1 MSLRW
6 DEDLI
11 ERAREAF
18 SASRGRELTREET
31 LALLEDYEQFLRE
44 LADALT
50 LTEPAPMVSAR
61 VGGDAR

>member
-1 MSLRW
+1 MNLRW

-50 LTEPAPMVSAR
+50 LTEPAPMVSSR
-61 VGGDAR
+61 GGGDAR